1 MSHKVILYRKLE
13 KVFVNFK
20 LYLIAFRKIL
30 FLKYIFTQKL
40 QCDKRYE
47 HAFFD
52 LVETKLV

>member
-1 MSHKVILYRKLE
+1 MSRDVREVLIKT
-13 KVFVNFK
+13 VFVSYK
-20 LYLIAFRKIL
+20 QYLIVFRKIL
-30 FLKYIFTQKL
+30 VLKSIFTQRF

>member
-1 MSHKVILYRKLE
+1 MSHKVYRNLE
-13 KVFVNFK
+13 KVFVNCK
-20 LYLIAFRKIL
+20 LYLIVFRKIL
-30 FLKYIFTQKL
+30 VLKYIFTQKL